1 MRDTN
6 QRKSTMKETNEEK
19 ERIKKTFKHGVI
31 SQKMMTFRIDHE
43 NVEWLEKQVNKGRYI
58 NNLIERD
65 RLHSDV

>member
-19 ERIKKTFKHGVI
+19 ERIKKSFKHGVI

-58 NNLIERD
+58 NNLIDRD